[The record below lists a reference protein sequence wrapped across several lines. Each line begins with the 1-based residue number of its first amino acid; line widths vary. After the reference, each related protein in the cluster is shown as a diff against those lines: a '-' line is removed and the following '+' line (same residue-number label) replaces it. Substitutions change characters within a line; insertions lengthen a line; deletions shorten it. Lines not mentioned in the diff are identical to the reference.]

1 MLKFVLFL
9 GLDPK
14 LPEFMKRK
22 RRAVPQSNTASA
34 EDSVSITSSKSSET
48 TQETPDHLS
57 STKEPQPGTSTGG
70 VTPSGP
76 QVNTAT
82 RQSARCAAKG
92 RGWKGSGY
100 DSSDQSSSDS
110 SSGSDSGDE
119 EWRPDTS
126 SDTARKTN
134 NPSGK
139 F

>member
-1 MLKFVLFL
+1 MLTFIVFP

-14 LPEFMKRK
+14 LPDFMKRK

-34 EDSVSITSSKSSET
+34 ESCVTTSSKSSEST
-48 TQETPDHLS
+48 KETPDHLS
-57 STKEPQPGTSTGG
+57 MDMEPQPGTSTGG
-70 VTPSGP
+70 VTPSGS
-76 QVNTAT
+76 QFNTVT

-100 DSSDQSSSDS
+100 DSSSSDS

-126 SDTARKTN
+126 RVPQSTRKTN
-134 NPSGK
+134 NPSGRLK
-139 F
+139 L